1 MNPDLAW
8 ELLKTLSSEE
18 NNTYFCKQNG
28 NIPIHTTAQEDPYFA
43 EGPYS
48 CYITMHQQPEK
59 YIAFIDFGS
68 NNFAPYEDQEKAKVY
83 GDTLRDTGMQ
93 EVLMGTKDAQTWL
106 DECAAAYSHMVG
118 ADWIK

>member
-1 MNPDLAW
+1 M
-8 ELLKTLSSEE
+8 
-18 NNTYFCKQNG
+18 
-28 NIPIHTTAQEDPYFA
+28 
-43 EGPYS
+43 
-48 CYITMHQQPEK
+48 
-59 YIAFIDFGS
+59 
-68 NNFAPYEDQEKAKVY
+68 Y